1 MTWLIEQKNSDTI
14 EELTDELL
22 ENIIKTNE
30 YVVVYFSLFHYDFV
44 FQKEFRYII
53 VSISFSYRW
62 TL

>member
-44 FQKEFRYII
+44 FQKQFRYI
-53 VSISFSYRW
+53 SFF
-62 TL
+62 L